1 MKKIIFTIA
10 ACLMAVIASAQPM
23 GGRPMGGGPRGGMG
37 GARGAMAG
45 PRGGMGM
52 EKPFYELESD
62 SIANARIQDVAG
74 RLDLTEKQLDKMIKL
89 YAQEFEE
96 ICRNLQMSVREFQMM
111 QNGGF
116 RGRNNMMMG
125 VQTPTNVQFDTAAAR
140 KTYDQ
145 IIAKFDKRYKKA
157 LKPEQY
163 ELWKSMPGTT
173 LDNKFSSILQHVQD
187 NTQSMY

>member
-10 ACLMAVIASAQPM
+10 ACFVAVLASAQPM
-23 GGRPMGGGPRGGMG
+23 GGRPPMGGGRPMG
-37 GARGAMAG
+37 GPGRMPAGA
-45 PRGGMGM
+45 M

-62 SIANARIQDVAG
+62 SIANAKIMDVAG
-74 RLDLTEKQLDKMIKL
+74 RLDLTEKQYDKMIKL

-116 RGRNNMMMG
+116 RGRGGMMG
-125 VQTPTNVQFDTAAAR
+125 AETNTNVQFDTAAAK

-157 LKPEQY
+157 LEASQY
-163 ELWKSMPGTT
+163 EVWKTLTATT
-173 LDNKFSSILQHVQD
+173 LDNKFSSILQHVQE
-187 NTQSMY
+187 NTESMF

>member
-1 MKKIIFTIA
+1 MKKLLFTIA
-10 ACLMAVIASAQPM
+10 ACLVAVIASAQPM
-23 GGRPMGGGPRGGMG
+23 GGRPMGGRPPMG
-37 GARGAMAG
+37 GPMG
-45 PRGGMGM
+45 GM

-74 RLDLTEKQLDKMIKL
+74 RLDLSEKQLDKMVKL

-116 RGRNNMMMG
+116 RGRGNMMG
-125 VQTPTNVQFDTAAAR
+125 AQPTPTNVQFDTAAAK

-157 LKPEQY
+157 LNADQY
-163 ELWKSMPGTT
+163 ELWKGMPGTT

-187 NTQSMY
+187 NTQSMF

>member
-1 MKKIIFTIA
+1 MKKLLFTIA
-10 ACLMAVIASAQPM
+10 ACLVAVIASAQPM
-23 GGRPMGGGPRGGMG
+23 GGRPMGGRPPMG
-37 GARGAMAG
+37 GPMG
-45 PRGGMGM
+45 GM

-74 RLDLTEKQLDKMIKL
+74 RLDLTEKQLDKMVKL

-116 RGRNNMMMG
+116 RGRGNMMGGMPT
-125 VQTPTNVQFDTAAAR
+125 TPTNVQFDTAAAK

-145 IIAKFDKRYKKA
+145 IIAKYEKRYKKA
-157 LKPEQY
+157 LNADQY
-163 ELWKSMPGTT
+163 ALWQDMSATK

-187 NTQSMY
+187 NTESMF

>member
-1 MKKIIFTIA
+1 MKKVLFTIA
-10 ACLMAVIASAQPM
+10 ACLLAVVASAQPM
-23 GGRPMGGGPRGGMG
+23 GGRPMGGGRPPMGAPRGGM
-37 GARGAMAG
+37 
-45 PRGGMGM
+45 GMGM
-52 EKPFYELESD
+52 EKPFYEQESD

-74 RLDLTEKQLDKMIKL
+74 RLDLTEKQLDKMVKL

-116 RGRNNMMMG
+116 RGRNNMMAA
-125 VQTPTNVQFDTAAAR
+125 QTTTDVEFDTAAAR

-157 LKPEQY
+157 LNDEQY
-163 ELWKSMPGTT
+163 ALWKTMAGTT
-173 LDNKFSSILQHVQD
+173 LDNKFSSILQHVQQ
-187 NTQSMY
+187 NTQSMF

>member
-1 MKKIIFTIA
+1 MKKLLFTIA
-10 ACLMAVIASAQPM
+10 ACLTAVIASAQPM
-23 GGRPMGGGPRGGMG
+23 GGRPMGGGRPPMG
-37 GARGAMAG
+37 GPM
-45 PRGGMGM
+45 GGMGM
-52 EKPFYELESD
+52 EKPFYEQESD
-62 SIANARIQDVAG
+62 SIANAKIEDVAG
-74 RLDLTEKQLDKMIKL
+74 RLDLTEKQFDKMIKL

-116 RGRNNMMMG
+116 RGRGNNMMGMQ
-125 VQTPTNVQFDTAAAR
+125 QTPTNAQFDTAAAK

-163 ELWKSMPGTT
+163 EVWKTLSATT
-173 LDNKFSSILQHVQD
+173 LDNKFSSILQHVQE
-187 NTQSMY
+187 NTESFF